1 MPNNVRAVDHVQLPM
16 PLGAS
21 LQARRFY
28 AEVLELQE
36 LRGPAFERPGTLHF
50 SLGWQRLDLTEGHYI
65 GIAPQAHLALQ
76 VIDLERLALRL
87 HRAGHLV
94 DDAPLLAEHR
104 FYVEDPFGNRLELIE
119 PAPAS
124 SLQSL
129 SNFNVAV

>member
-1 MPNNVRAVDHVQLPM
+1 MPNNVRAVDHVQLPI

-21 LQARRFY
+21 SKARSFY

-119 PAPAS
+119 PALAS
-124 SLQSL
+124 SLQPLAS
-129 SNFNVAV
+129 FNVAV